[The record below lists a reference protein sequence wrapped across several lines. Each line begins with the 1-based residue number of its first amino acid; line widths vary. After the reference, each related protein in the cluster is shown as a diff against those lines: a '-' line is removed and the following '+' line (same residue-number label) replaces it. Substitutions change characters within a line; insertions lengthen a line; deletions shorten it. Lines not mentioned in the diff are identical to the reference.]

1 MNHELTRRYPQPVPV
16 SAATAL
22 HYRQYKNNTSV
33 NSSLGSIPD
42 HIELLN
48 IKADLEALLPLSE
61 RRIRNLTRDLSYI
74 KKNVRVRELT
84 QEEQKQL
91 DQQQVQLQKKQ
102 QQAQQQQ
109 QHQLQSQQ
117 QTQQHQDLSKKS
129 GKSASPAMMEKLQI
143 KQENTG
149 DESSD
154 MLHSN
159 THNKNQLERQL
170 ALEALRRKRRRDD
183 DISLPKST
191 TSRSESPMNVVKLK
205 RMDDAASNTVT
216 RSLSPPST
224 ASTPTAKSHSKAGQH
239 TKKKKSTDTNRNQ
252 SSKQQSHAKAHN
264 RSNTPDTDF
273 VRVKAKDQVP
283 ILTFWT
289 AIDPHFRPL
298 AEEDR
303 SFLLPKEDDDK
314 FYAIPPLG
322 RYYADVWSEDEVPAM
337 SRSHSPMSS
346 SSRQG
351 SHDHVKYLTHPLTDD
366 HLFKGDISCG
376 RLTERLLSSLVADE
390 GIMIHDDEDDQDDAI
405 SNELLNTTKDYH
417 YNRSIEE
424 MSSIPPEDIA
434 LFEERLKTELRY
446 AGLFGE
452 DDVDWSAREDDEI
465 CAELR
470 SAARELK
477 EQYTTNEYRK
487 KRLLNVVDNQL
498 QYEQYRHVLDN
509 LDIQV
514 EQCYLKRFRTQKSK
528 KRKTP
533 ASSKSALSEHA
544 VHAMTK
550 RRAWVNALEGIFKD
564 KNLVMPTE
572 SIFEDDG
579 HVKSENRVYQ

>member
-1 MNHELTRRYPQPVPV
+1 MNQELTRRYPQPVPV

-22 HYRQYKNNTSV
+22 HYRQYKNSTSV

-61 RRIRNLTRDLSYI
+61 RRIRNLTRDLSNI
-74 KKNVRVRELT
+74 KKNVRARELT
-84 QEEQKQL
+84 QDEQRQL

-102 QQAQQQQ
+102 QQQAQ
-109 QHQLQSQQ
+109 QHQLQQ
-117 QTQQHQDLSKKS
+117 QTQPQHDPSKKS
-129 GKSASPAMMEKLQI
+129 GKSTSPAILEKLQI

-149 DESSD
+149 S
-154 MLHSN
+154 
-159 THNKNQLERQL
+159 
-170 ALEALRRKRRRDD
+170 
-183 DISLPKST
+183 
-191 TSRSESPMNVVKLK
+191 TSRSESPLNVVKLK
-205 RMDDAASNTVT
+205 RMDDAASNTAT

-224 ASTPTAKSHSKAGQH
+224 VSTPTAKSHSKSGQH
-239 TKKKKSTDTNRNQ
+239 TKKKKSTDANRNHGN
-252 SSKQQSHAKAHN
+252 KQQNNAKAHN
-264 RSNTPDTDF
+264 RSSTPDTDF

-303 SFLLPKEDDDK
+303 SFLMPKEDDDK
-314 FYAIPPLG
+314 FYTIPPLG
-322 RYYADVWSEDEVPAM
+322 RHYTDVWSEDDIPAM

-351 SHDHVKYLTHPLTDD
+351 SYDHVKYLTHPLTDD

-376 RLTERLLSSLVADE
+376 KLTERLLSSLVADE
-390 GIMIHDDEDDQDDAI
+390 GIMIHDEEDDQDDI
-405 SNELLNTTKDYH
+405 LSDDLLNTTKDYH
-417 YNRSIEE
+417 HNRSIEE
-424 MSSIPPEDIA
+424 MSSIPPDDIA

-452 DDVDWSAREDDEI
+452 DDVDCNAREDDEI

-470 SAARELK
+470 LAARELK

-579 HVKSENRVYQ
+579 SIKQDNRVNQ

>member
-61 RRIRNLTRDLSYI
+61 RRIRNLTRDLSNI

-84 QEEQKQL
+84 QEEQRQL

-109 QHQLQSQQ
+109 QQQHQLQSQQ
-117 QTQQHQDLSKKS
+117 QTQQLQDPSKKS
-129 GKSASPAMMEKLQI
+129 GKSASSAMLEKMQI

-149 DESSD
+149 
-154 MLHSN
+154 
-159 THNKNQLERQL
+159 
-170 ALEALRRKRRRDD
+170 
-183 DISLPKST
+183 T

-205 RMDDAASNTVT
+205 RMDDAASSTVS
-216 RSLSPPST
+216 RSLSPPS
-224 ASTPTAKSHSKAGQH
+224 ASSTPTAKSHSKAGQH
-239 TKKKKSTDTNRNQ
+239 TKKKKSTDANRNH
-252 SSKQQSHAKAHN
+252 SSKQQNHAKAHN

-314 FYAIPPLG
+314 FYTIPPLG
-322 RYYADVWSEDEVPAM
+322 RHYTDVWSEDDIPAM

-390 GIMIHDDEDDQDDAI
+390 GIMIHDEEDDQDDVI
-405 SNELLNTTKDYH
+405 SSELPNTNKDYH
-417 YNRSIEE
+417 HSRSIEE
-424 MSSIPPEDIA
+424 VSSSPPDDIA

-509 LDIQV
+509 LDIQ
-514 EQCYLKRFRTQKSK
+514 RTQKSK

-579 HVKSENRVYQ
+579 HVKSENRANQ